1 MPEPQRAPCITC
13 TGVSPTRGTTAQPYK
28 WPRVGCGSGSVPQ
41 TPLVS
46 PPQGR
51 RGWGSR
57 DGVGQGAAALRGPL
71 GGRDPAPTRRTPKL
85 PGRVG
90 VTRHHRRPT
99 GAASGGGGGL
109 SSVAPRPTGLCCLGT
124 PTRDPQDAGWGG
136 PACPPGTPE
145 PFPGTPPKRG
155 LDASPP
161 IDGAAGETVSTGDHR
176 GLPTATGHS
185 QDPPPRDSPPENTPP
200 PYPTGGRVGGPDP
213 PTRFPRGAPRL
224 SRARGPHRLPGRSG
238 GGGGGQTPL
247 PPWRPSV
254 AGPGRDDP
262 PPVCGGSSP
271 ALQAP
276 WRAALTRVVHHAGLA
291 ALRERPPCGETR
303 TVKPTGTGTGTGT
316 GSSTGTGMGQA
327 GRDGRREER
336 RGREEGGHAAAHRR
350 RGRWSPHARPCRCR
364 CRCRSRTRS
373 ARSPREEGPRVRSL
387 GRRAAIEPARPPPR
401 RAPPPSPGRRHLPRS
416 SPASSLLPARPRA
429 AILARRGCWGNA
441 EHTPRPAVRE
451 PPPPFLRHL

>member
-1 MPEPQRAPCITC
+1 MLHGPQA
-13 TGVSPTRGTTAQPYK
+13 S
-28 WPRVGCGSGSVPQ
+28 
-41 TPLVS
+41 
-46 PPQGR
+46 
-51 RGWGSR
+51 
-57 DGVGQGAAALRGPL
+57 AALGP
-71 GGRDPAPTRRTPKL
+71 
-85 PGRVG
+85 
-90 VTRHHRRPT
+90 
-99 GAASGGGGGL
+99 
-109 SSVAPRPTGLCCLGT
+109 
-124 PTRDPQDAGWGG
+124 
-136 PACPPGTPE
+136 PPGTRRMLAGGVLHVPQG
-145 PFPGTPPKRG
+145 PPSHFPVHPQKEGWM
-155 LDASPP
+155 
-161 IDGAAGETVSTGDHR
+161 
-176 GLPTATGHS
+176 
-185 QDPPPRDSPPENTPP
+185 PPPPLMGQQER
-200 PYPTGGRVGGPDP
+200 
-213 PTRFPRGAPRL
+213 RFPRGTTGASPRP
-224 SRARGPHRLPGRSG
+224 RDTAKTPLPGTLPPRTPPPPTPRAGEWVGRTPPPGSPGEHRGSAGPGVPTGYRDGAGEG
-238 GGGGGQTPL
+238 GGEQTPL

-451 PPPPFLRHL
+451 PPPSFLRHL